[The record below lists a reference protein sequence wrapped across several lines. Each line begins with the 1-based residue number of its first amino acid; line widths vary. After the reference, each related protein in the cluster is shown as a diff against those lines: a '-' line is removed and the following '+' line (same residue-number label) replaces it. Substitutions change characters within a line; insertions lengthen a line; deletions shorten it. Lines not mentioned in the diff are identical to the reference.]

1 MMSLFKKSK
10 IMNLSKSTEKS
21 ISKLMKLNKNFKFN
35 WMKELRWKARP
46 QPKED
51 KTNSTLYQL
60 IWSKTWTKCLM
71 NSYQSIFNRTWMKLL
86 QLSRKMVDLLR
97 NTSLNRNKCTG
108 SKMTSR
114 KSKNLSNSSK
124 SKEQRSLE
132 IVDAKS
138 DRRKWNLHKL
148 KLTHQVTM
156 INTQIILWIRVFQII
171 LKLGN
176 QLSNKEFKQ

>member
-1 MMSLFKKSK
+1 MMLSFKKSK
-10 IMNLSKSTEKS
+10 LMYQLKSTERS
-21 ISKLMKLNKNFKFN
+21 ISKLMKLNRNFKFN

-46 QPKED
+46 QRKED

-97 NTSLNRNKCTG
+97 NTNLNRNKCTG

-114 KSKNLSNSSK
+114 RSRSMNNSSR
-124 SKEQRSLE
+124 SKEQRSSE
-132 IVDAKS
+132 TVVAKL
-138 DRRKWNLHKL
+138 DKHKW
-148 KLTHQVTM
+148 
-156 INTQIILWIRVFQII
+156 
-171 LKLGN
+171 
-176 QLSNKEFKQ
+176 S